1 MFLSP
6 HLLTDHS
13 LSTITTAF
21 PQHVVLANATTTPI
35 YRIPASI
42 ASQRYN
48 DPGLVESTWGGP
60 WVLDPCMLSFG
71 PKSCNGRGIPELPT
85 ATGWYDTGVNSL
97 LIGAHT
103 QTDVVITTTRP
114 TIINVETNTVE
125 RTDPVATPVRGIDAW
140 GGGGSDGQP
149 VTATQADTIPKMP
162 GQPAGNR
169 TEGGVSSTLVST
181 PQPTGQNG
189 LLLDVISVLGETL
202 SSTHESQ
209 LALPT
214 IDGSSQP
221 VRPTGSKSDSSP
233 IQSPTT
239 SGQSSP
245 SGTDTTS
252 LQATVPAG
260 GIVTIG
266 SETLSLTPGLSTT
279 VGPVNDVT
287 FLGLAT
293 DKTGNTLVTISSSGT
308 AITATVSN
316 APATVT
322 LPRTG
327 FEASV
332 TAAAR
337 PGDYATRTGGTPSP
351 GKSIGAGRRSKM
363 VNMSSAADKAKIT
376 GTGTAARDMGF
387 TDFKAFLESYG
398 LRIWNHEDV
407 LEGRAILRAMGY
419 GVDAEFDGTVE
430 RVG

>member
-60 WVLDPCMLSFG
+60 WVLDPCMLSFD

-363 VNMSSAADKAKIT
+363 GWWTNAVLGIV
-376 GTGTAARDMGF
+376 GI
-387 TDFKAFLESYG
+387 G
-398 LRIWNHEDV
+398 L
-407 LEGRAILRAMGY
+407 LL
-419 GVDAEFDGTVE
+419 
-430 RVG
+430 